1 MKYLLYIILLLLLA
15 SCGQRFHVKRAEFH
29 LRKAQEKGAQ
39 VNLDTTV
46 REVKLKIEGVKV
58 RFIPKPIFLNG
69 DTVYF
74 EDKGVSTK
82 IVARRDSAGN
92 TTVAATTKCPDKEI
106 VYNDRT
112 ITKTVTAVKSTWL
125 KWWMLL
131 IAAAAGALLG
141 ILKR

>member
-39 VNLDTTV
+39 VNIDTL
-46 REVKLKIEGVKV
+46 VKINKITLKGLKV
-58 RFIPKPIFLNG
+58 EFTPKPITLNDTIYFSKEKVVTKVVLKHDSIFVETNCP
-69 DTVYF
+69 DTVF
-74 EDKGVSTK
+74 HFKTH
-82 IVARRDSAGN
+82 
-92 TTVAATTKCPDKEI
+92 
-106 VYNDRT
+106 T